1 MGLFNFFQK
10 KSTKYQY
17 HTTELTNHPAI
28 KRSQDIVK
36 KQDQCYRT
44 LDQAALKY
52 EQNGDID
59 SLLSVYQKIFFDSGI
74 ELHSQ
79 TKAFYPVEICIKNGW
94 NDKAWAYLN
103 RLLSLSD
110 IPVSKIRFYQGK
122 ILKKEKKYLD
132 AIEMYMF
139 GYLAKSQWNNTFQPD
154 MFKKEI
160 QSSAKRLSW
169 TSNQVDYLSDLIQ
182 SQVNKKDY
190 SELHLRKLYE
200 AAIDKFKNLREVENE
215 ESERIRNYS

>member
-1 MGLFNFFQK
+1 MGLFK
-10 KSTKYQY
+10 KKPIEYQQAQNDLP
-17 HTTELTNHPAI
+17 EI
-28 KRSQDIVK
+28 KPIQDIVK
-36 KQDQCYRT
+36 QQDKCYRI
-44 LDQAALKY
+44 LDQAASKY
-52 EQNGDID
+52 ENDGDID

-132 AIEMYMF
+132 AVEMYML
-139 GYLAKSQWNNTFQPD
+139 GHLAKSEWNNTYNENLFLKDIKSCANKLKWDSD
-154 MFKKEI
+154 MMCC
-160 QSSAKRLSW
+160 
-169 TSNQVDYLSDLIQ
+169 LSDLIQ
-182 SQVNKKDY
+182 QQVC
-190 SELHLRKLYE
+190 R
-200 AAIDKFKNLREVENE
+200 
-215 ESERIRNYS
+215 RNYAEDTLIRSYRKIIKEGGG